1 MAGAGA
7 IATHIVR
14 RGIQVNMRSSWR
26 CILSDAR
33 TPSKAAAA
41 NCRLRWSASCEQR
54 ACVLAFYCMNAAMN
68 MWRQSERREGLH
80 NLELDMQLSEAH
92 PSI

>member
-41 NCRLRWSASCEQR
+41 NCRLRWSESCEQR
-54 ACVLAFYCMNAAMN
+54 ACVLAFYCMNAAEYVASVGGA
-68 MWRQSERREGLH
+68 RGAAQSR
-80 NLELDMQLSEAH
+80 A
-92 PSI
+92 